1 MNRPRPC
8 PKIALSTMLLA
19 AMLLM
24 GCESL
29 PLWPD
34 QRIVPGG
41 VGEVAVTVVENPPRV
56 IRSPC
61 TPPTRTLSVRA
72 VMGEDRRV
80 HIEGDGF
87 EPNDEPTFRMGGK
100 TANGSW
106 ENEAFPA
113 SFVIGIDGHF
123 EYEMGRIPPEALLDE
138 IEVAVSHSGGTTCVP
153 LQVEEP

>member
-41 VGEVAVTVVENPPRV
+41 VGEVAVTVVENPPRHQV
-56 IRSPC
+56 TLHAPHPHAVGACGHGGRS
-61 TPPTRTLSVRA
+61 TR
-72 VMGEDRRV
+72 
-80 HIEGDGF
+80 
-87 EPNDEPTFRMGGK
+87 P
-100 TANGSW
+100 
-106 ENEAFPA
+106 
-113 SFVIGIDGHF
+113 
-123 EYEMGRIPPEALLDE
+123 Y
-138 IEVAVSHSGGTTCVP
+138 
-153 LQVEEP
+153 